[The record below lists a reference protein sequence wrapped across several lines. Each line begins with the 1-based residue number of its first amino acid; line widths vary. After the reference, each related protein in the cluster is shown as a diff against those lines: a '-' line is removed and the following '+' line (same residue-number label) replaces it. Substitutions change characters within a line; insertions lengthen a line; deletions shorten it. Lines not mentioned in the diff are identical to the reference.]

1 MCKKFYLKTPKLN
14 RLFGKTLTAL
24 AMTAFSTAA
33 MAEGSVVVNRTNFPD
48 ENLYNYLLE
57 FDEDGNGIL
66 EGWEYESTYFYGFN
80 CADVVNFKGLELFPI
95 TRLNIY
101 YNWIEENPLAS
112 VVKTIDLSMLPDLE
126 GLFIYDV
133 LGLETLDISR
143 NTKLTD
149 LRLSYCPALKDIK
162 WASSLESLDIQDLQ
176 SLSSINGSDMPKLR
190 TLESGSHA
198 HVSSVENFNFT
209 GHKNIESIYIHGND
223 DFSHILNTF
232 HVENCANLTYLEVN
246 SSTVQD
252 FTMKNLPGFEVFY
265 IKNTTAENVNIQECP
280 ELRRVL
286 CEENELGT
294 LQLSNNPKLW
304 DVDCHDN
311 KLKTLIADNCPS
323 MESVWA
329 WDNQLMWLDMK
340 DVVINPYHVSDNGEG
355 NTDFRLDNQNPSVQA
370 VKISPTEVGLRVHS
384 RLDVNRVLNLKAKG
398 MAMEPKEIFVDGIRY
413 FVIYNDGPS
422 VESLVGASGHSYQYD
437 TKWPY
442 PFVNGNSADNLL
454 PVTYHVTSWTKHQA
468 FIKLS
473 ESTVKGVYG
482 QPAPQAPTVTRSQD
496 YDGKLT
502 WSSSNEKVVKVNAET
517 GELTIV
523 GAGTATIYVKGAET
537 DYRLA
542 PATVSYV
549 VTIDKA
555 PSPVLTFQDDVVN
568 ATVGQT
574 LQANPLTI
582 NGLFE
587 GTIQYTSS
595 DPEIAEV
602 AADGTVICKQEG
614 EVTIKAE
621 GRETSNVYAAIKA
634 EYKLVIAPADAIEAV
649 SSDAKAEAAYNL
661 SGRRVNTSDKGI
673 VIVGGR
679 KVLNK

>member
-1 MCKKFYLKTPKLN
+1 M
-14 RLFGKTLTAL
+14 
-24 AMTAFSTAA
+24 AA
-33 MAEGSVVVNRTNFPD
+33 MATTAFAQSVAVNRTNFPD

-57 FDEDGNGIL
+57 FDEDGNGVL

-143 NTKLTD
+143 NTKLTS

-176 SLSSINGSDMPKLR
+176 SLSSINGSEMPNLR

-198 HVSSVENFNFT
+198 HVSSVNTFNFT
-209 GHKNIESIYIHGND
+209 GHQNIESIYIHGNE
-223 DFSHILNTF
+223 DFTHNLNTF
-232 HVENCANLTYLEVN
+232 HVENCLSLTYLEVN
-246 SSTVQD
+246 YSTVQD
-252 FTMKNLPGFEVFY
+252 FTMKNLPGFEYFS

-311 KLKTLIADNCPS
+311 KLKTLIADNCPKI
-323 MESVWA
+323 ESIWA

-340 DVVINPYHVSDNGEG
+340 DVVINPYHVSDDGEG
-355 NTDFRLDNQNPSVQA
+355 NSDFMLDNQNPHVVA
-370 VKISPTEVGLRVHS
+370 YKISPTEVGLRVHP
-384 RLDVNRVLNLKAKG
+384 RLDVSRVLNLKAKG

-413 FVIYNDGPS
+413 FVIYNNGPQ
-422 VESLVGASGHSYQYD
+422 VQSLVGASGHSYQYD

-442 PFVNGNSADNLL
+442 PYVNGNSNDNLL
-454 PVTYHVTSWTKHQA
+454 PVTYHVDSWTKHPA
-468 FIKLS
+468 SLRVDPS
-473 ESTVKGVYG
+473 VVKGVYG
-482 QPAPQAPTVTRSQD
+482 QPAPTAPTVTRSQD
-496 YDGKLT
+496 YDGKI
-502 WSSSNEKVVKVNAET
+502 SFRSSNEKVVKVDAET
-517 GELTIV
+517 GVLTV
-523 GAGTATIYVKGAET
+523 MGAGTAYISISGVET

-542 PATVSYV
+542 PTTISYTVI
-549 VTIDKA
+549 IDKS
-555 PSPVLTFQDDVVN
+555 PSPTLTFEQSSVK
-568 ATVGQT
+568 AYVGQT
-574 LQANPLTI
+574 VPANPVTVS
-582 NGLFE
+582 GLFE
-587 GTIQYTSS
+587 GTVTYTSS
-595 DPEIAEV
+595 DTEKAEV
-602 AADGTVICKQEG
+602 KADGSVVCKQEG
-614 EVTIKAE
+614 EVTITAI
-621 GRETSNVYAAIKA
+621 GAETSNVYEAISATYTLTIA
-634 EYKLVIAPADAIEAV
+634 EAPEGIKTVTTTADAQ
-649 SSDAKAEAAYNL
+649 KFGL
-661 SGRRVNTSDKGI
+661 SGHRATSTEPIIISNGK
-673 VIVGGR
+673 
-679 KVLNK
+679 KVVR

>member
-1 MCKKFYLKTPKLN
+1 MMKFYSKVSKLK
-14 RLFGKTLTAL
+14 RLFGKTLAVL
-24 AMTAFSTAA
+24 AMSAFSTAA
-33 MAEGSVVVNRTNFPD
+33 MAEGSVVLNRTNFPD

-95 TRLNIY
+95 THLNIY

-133 LGLETLDISR
+133 LGLETLDISH
-143 NTKLTD
+143 NNKLTS

-176 SLSSINGSDMPKLR
+176 SLSSINGSEMPNLR

-198 HVSSVENFNFT
+198 LVSSVENFDFT
-209 GHKNIESIYIHGND
+209 GHQNIESIYIHGND

-246 SSTVQD
+246 YSTVQD
-252 FTMKNLPGFEVFY
+252 FTMKNLPGFEYFS

-280 ELRRVL
+280 ELRRVQ

-304 DVDCHDN
+304 DVVCYDN
-311 KLKTLIADNCPS
+311 KLKNLIADNSPKL
-323 MESVWA
+323 ESIWA

-355 NTDFRLDNQNPSVQA
+355 NSDFMLDNQNPSVQA
-370 VKISPTEVGLRVHS
+370 VKISPTEVGLRVHE
-384 RLDVNRVLNLKAKG
+384 RLDVSRVLNLKAKG

-422 VESLVGASGHSYQYD
+422 VETLVGANGHSYQYD

-442 PFVNGNSADNLL
+442 PFVEGNSAGNLL
-454 PVTYHVTSWTKHQA
+454 PVTYHVTSWTKHPS
-468 FIKLS
+468 FIRLS
-473 ESTVKGVYG
+473 ESTVRGVYG

-502 WSSSNEKVVKVNAET
+502 WSSSNENVVKVNADT
-517 GELTIV
+517 GELTII
-523 GAGTATIYVKGAET
+523 GAGTATISVSGVET

-542 PATVSYV
+542 PATVSYIV
-549 VTIDKA
+549 IIDKA
-555 PSPVLTFQDDVVN
+555 PSPVLTFEKDVVEAN
-568 ATVGQT
+568 VGQT
-574 LQANPLTI
+574 LEANPLTI
-582 NGLFE
+582 SGIFE
-587 GTIQYTSS
+587 GTILYTSS
-595 DPEIAEV
+595 DTEIAEV
-602 AADGTVICKQEG
+602 NADGSVICKQAG

-621 GRETSNVYAAIKA
+621 GRETLNVYEAIEA
-634 EYKLVIAPADAIEAV
+634 EYKLVIIGTDGIGAINYDANN
-649 SSDAKAEAAYNL
+649 KATYDL
-661 SGRRVNTSDKGI
+661 SGRRANASDKGI
-673 VIVGGR
+673 MIVGGR
-679 KVLNK
+679 KILKK